1 MSEVLNRIIQMTEVA
16 EPSDNDYVHLQS
28 PTLGDRRIKANR
40 LGGGSSEIDWYL
52 DNKKVAST
60 GGSYITTNLD
70 KSLVDNNWYIV
81 SFSDEDETPPASV
94 NKRTVIFFYEGG
106 TATIDVAPR
115 SGGTSYTL
123 TLTQSTASLSNYPGD
138 YRDIYCKISRLDS
151 NDRTYGDYN

>member
-70 KSLVDNNWYIV
+70 KNLVDDNWYIL
-81 SFSDEDETPPASV
+81 SFEDEDETLATSI
-94 NKRTVIFFYEGG
+94 NKVTVIFFYEGG
-106 TATIDVAPR
+106 TATLSIPPR
-115 SGGTSYTL
+115 SGGATYTL
-123 TLTQSTASLSNYPGD
+123 ILTQSAASLSNYPGD

-151 NDRTYGDYN
+151 NDRTYGNYN

>member
-52 DNKKVAST
+52 DNKKVAET

-70 KSLVDNNWYIV
+70 KNLVDDNWYIL
-81 SFSDEDETPPASV
+81 SFEDEDETLATSI
-94 NKRTVIFFYEGG
+94 NKVTVIFFYEGG
-106 TATIDVAPR
+106 TATLSIPPR
-115 SGGTSYTL
+115 SGGATYTL
-123 TLTQSTASLSNYPGD
+123 ILTQSTASLSNYPGD

-151 NDRTYGDYN
+151 NDRTYGNYN

>member
-70 KSLVDNNWYIV
+70 KNLVDDNWYIL
-81 SFSDEDETPPASV
+81 SFEDEDETLATSI
-94 NKRTVIFFYEGG
+94 NKVTVIFFYEGG
-106 TATIDVAPR
+106 TATLTIPPR
-115 SGGTSYTL
+115 SGGATYTL
-123 TLTQSTASLSNYPGD
+123 ILTQSAASLSNYPGD

-151 NDRTYGDYN
+151 NDRTYGNYN

>member
-70 KSLVDNNWYIV
+70 KNLVDDNWYIL
-81 SFSDEDETPPASV
+81 SFEDEDETLATSI
-94 NKRTVIFFYEGG
+94 NKVTVIFFYEGG
-106 TATIDVAPR
+106 TATLSIPPR
-115 SGGTSYTL
+115 SGGATYTL
-123 TLTQSTASLSNYPGD
+123 ILTQSTASLSNYPGD
-138 YRDIYCKISRLDS
+138 YRDIYCKISSLDS
-151 NDRTYGDYN
+151 NDRTYGNYN

>member
-52 DNKKVAST
+52 DNKKVAET

-70 KSLVDNNWYIV
+70 KNLVDDNWYIL
-81 SFSDEDETPPASV
+81 SFEDEDETLATSI
-94 NKRTVIFFYEGG
+94 NKVAVIFFYEGG
-106 TATIDVAPR
+106 TATLSIPPR
-115 SGGTSYTL
+115 SGGATYTL
-123 TLTQSTASLSNYPGD
+123 ILTQSTASLSNYPGD

-151 NDRTYGDYN
+151 NDRTYGNYN

>member
-52 DNKKVAST
+52 DNKKVSST

-70 KSLVDNNWYIV
+70 KNLVDDNWYIL
-81 SFSDEDETPPASV
+81 SFEDEDETLATSI
-94 NKRTVIFFYEGG
+94 NKVTVIFFYEGG
-106 TATIDVAPR
+106 TATLSIPPR
-115 SGGTSYTL
+115 SGGATYTL
-123 TLTQSTASLSNYPGD
+123 VLTQSTVSLSNYPGD

-151 NDRTYGDYN
+151 NDRTYGNYN

>member
-60 GGSYITTNLD
+60 GGSYIITNLD
-70 KSLVDNNWYIV
+70 KNLVDDNWYIV
-81 SFSDEDETPPASV
+81 SFEDEDETLATSI
-94 NKRTVIFFYEGG
+94 NKVTVIFFYEGG
-106 TATIDVAPR
+106 TATLTMPPR
-115 SGGTSYTL
+115 SGGDPYTL
-123 TLTQSTASLSNYPGD
+123 ILTQSTASLSYYPGD

-151 NDRTYGDYN
+151 NDRTYGNYN